1 MQGNLYT
8 DNNGTISF
16 GGVVQTE
23 KKGLEMIFD
32 QWNHDIIND
41 NVPVGINM
49 RLVRV
54 MEGFMDKPTA
64 HINVKRLK

>member
-1 MQGNLYT
+1 MSSNLYAE
-8 DNNGTISF
+8 NNGTLSF
-16 GGVVQTE
+16 GGVIQTE
-23 KKGLEMIFD
+23 NKGLAMIFD

-49 RLVRV
+49 RLFRA